1 MNTSEYPNGHWVL
14 INPAYYQFVN
24 NEVMSVYG
32 IVEKHKDCQEGHYEW
47 FYSARVCMNA
57 RLKDCNPISGYAPS
71 LDAAKEIVETILHKT
86 NTCQDN

>member
-1 MNTSEYPNGHWVL
+1 
-14 INPAYYQFVN
+14 
-24 NEVMSVYG
+24 
-32 IVEKHKDCQEGHYEW
+32 
-47 FYSARVCMNA
+47 MNA